1 MILNRIKKLIVIT
14 LCALFVLPLLNL
26 SSNNVNAAG
35 YDHEETIYVGL
46 EYAYKIS
53 KEDIKNAKLG
63 DITIS
68 AKKDSEAEFKTIY
81 DGSATDRDVKDDG
94 IKVSFSTGNS
104 SLDAKVSI
112 VLRDVAVYEIKVEVK
127 EKTTT
132 HLSKLTV
139 TDEYSREKLTP
150 SYINLDKDNE
160 TYKDYLTKVG
170 SATKKNGAQLLAGD
184 EYTIPKLDVLVKSLV
199 PYENLKKTLYYA
211 TPNGTSYTTKTFT
224 KADGTFSIS
233 VYGTYRFYV
242 TLYVE
247 KYDKY
252 EDGILL
258 GTEGLEEKNDGFYQI
273 SDKDGKKLYAKKA
286 NNEWEYVY
294 KDGEEETPY
303 EGLKEETTAQIIIPI
318 FSFTLE
324 NKGPSIK
331 VSNSYQENG
340 YIDLLYT
347 LSGVT
352 INGNDVQTEYTLEY
366 KEEGAP
372 ATAWATAE
380 EEFDSEALS
389 FTPTKLGSYR
399 VVIKAIDATGIS
411 TSKETLEIVVKEKY
425 QKISHRTSFADWISV
440 NYLPFI
446 FLCIS
451 GVCLIAIILLLVINP
466 KEKVSTVKEEDR

>member
-26 SSNNVNAAG
+26 SANNVNAAG
-35 YDHEETIYVGL
+35 YDLEETIYVGL

-68 AKKDSEAEFKTIY
+68 AKKDSEEEFKTIY
-81 DGSATDRDVKDDG
+81 DGSAETRDVANDN
-94 IKVSFSTGNS
+94 IKVSFSTGNVS
-104 SLDAKVSI
+104 QDAKVTI
-112 VLRDVAVYEIKVEVK
+112 LLREDAVFEVKVTVK
-127 EKTTT
+127 EKSTT
-132 HLSKLTV
+132 HLAKFTV
-139 TDEYSREKLTP
+139 TEEYDRERLTP

-184 EYTIPKLDVLVKSLV
+184 EYTIPKFDGLVDSIV
-199 PYENLKKTLYYA
+199 SYDSLKKTLYYA
-211 TPNGTSYTTKTFT
+211 APNGTSYSTKTFT

-233 VYGTYRFYV
+233 AYGTYRYYV

-258 GTEGLEEKNDGFYQI
+258 GTEGLEEKEDGFYQI

-303 EGLKEETTAQIIIPI
+303 EGLKEETTAEIIIPI

-331 VSNSYQENG
+331 ISSSYQENG
-340 YIDLLYT
+340 YVDLVYT

-352 INGNDVQTEYTLEY
+352 VNGNDVQTEYTLEY
-366 KEEGAP
+366 KEEGSDKWGA
-372 ATAWATAE
+372 AE

-389 FTPTKLGSYR
+389 FTPKKLGSYR

-466 KEKVSTVKEEDR
+466 KEKVNTVKEEDR